1 MTRSLGYVRFEV
13 LRSFRNRRF
22 LMFSLGF
29 PLVLYLLIAGPNGS
43 EQDIGGTGVSA
54 RLYFMVGLAAF
65 GTMNGV
71 VAAGGRIALERSV
84 GWTRQLRIT
93 PLRTPTYIGTKL
105 VTAYISAIGTILLL
119 YVAGAALGV
128 RLPAGEWVGMTAL
141 LLVGLLPF
149 AALGIALGHVMTADS
164 VGPAVGGLVALLAFL
179 GGTWFPLGD
188 GFLGTVGQA
197 LPSYWLVQASHIG
210 VGGSAWSLKG
220 WAIMAAWTV
229 ALTTLALWLYRRD
242 TKRS

>member
-1 MTRSLGYVRFEV
+1 
-13 LRSFRNRRF
+13 
-22 LMFSLGF
+22 
-29 PLVLYLLIAGPNGS
+29 
-43 EQDIGGTGVSA
+43 
-54 RLYFMVGLAAF
+54 
-65 GTMNGV
+65 
-71 VAAGGRIALERSV
+71 
-84 GWTRQLRIT
+84 
-93 PLRTPTYIGTKL
+93 
-105 VTAYISAIGTILLL
+105 
-119 YVAGAALGV
+119 V
-128 RLPAGEWVGMTAL
+128 RLPAGEWIGMTAL

-149 AALGIALGHVMTADS
+149 AALGIALGHVMTADA

-210 VGGSAWSLKG
+210 VGGSAWSLEG

-229 ALTTLALWLYRRD
+229 ALTAIALWVYRRD